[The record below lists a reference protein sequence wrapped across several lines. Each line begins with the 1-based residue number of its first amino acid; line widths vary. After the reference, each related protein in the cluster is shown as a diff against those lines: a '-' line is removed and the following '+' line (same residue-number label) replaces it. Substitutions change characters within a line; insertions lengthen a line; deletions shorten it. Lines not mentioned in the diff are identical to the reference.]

1 MNWSIVALGFPGNHK
16 SVVIMRADDEP
27 VPYFVGGRTPTLE
40 PIEHSVRHVLNC
52 MFGWDALDIPGNFEV
67 AITQIEVSITHLKMT
82 EDDELSLRSTP
93 SHAAL
98 PKTRQAFQR
107 GGVWT

>member
-1 MNWSIVALGFPGNHK
+1 MNGRIVALGFPGIHK

-82 EDDELSLRSTP
+82 EDDELSLRSTF
-93 SHAAL
+93 HQAL
-98 PKTRQAFQR
+98 PKT
-107 GGVWT
+107 